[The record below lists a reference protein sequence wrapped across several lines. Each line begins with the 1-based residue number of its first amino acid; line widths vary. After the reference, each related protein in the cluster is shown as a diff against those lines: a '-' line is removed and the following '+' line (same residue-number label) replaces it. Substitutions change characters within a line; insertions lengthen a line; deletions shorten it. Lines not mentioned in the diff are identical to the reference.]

1 MTDQLHFTLLRDE
14 SHAPATARG
23 IFALPYL
30 RRHLRELAHAPPA
43 DVGDALYDFARAVWE
58 KNRVG
63 LAKGNEAYTR
73 THFLDPL
80 LARLDWHFIPELKQ
94 SKHERPDYWLFTDEQ
109 RRIEAAEADVAEH
122 RFALSSTVLEAKKC
136 GHPLDA
142 LSKKETAGLFPSQ
155 QVQAYLHKARD
166 AHGQRYFDWAIL
178 TNGERWRLYSERAS
192 ADAYFEFTLA
202 DGSAFCTREEFTLF
216 LALFTPGA
224 FVRGADGRCALDDIQ
239 QQSLLAQA
247 ELEENLR
254 RRIFDVLE
262 ELASGFANHVPNG
275 IGDGHLQSGAL
286 YDACLVYLYRLLF
299 VLFAESR
306 YLLPVRA
313 RPPGSNKNYKERF
326 SLQRLVEPLRH
337 EAAHF
342 HDDAFFD
349 LYDGLLKLFHLIDGQ
364 DEKLNAACDV
374 TRYNGGLFAAD
385 TPSARL
391 LEKWRIPDPGLAR
404 VLRQLI
410 FLQPPAR
417 SGAKQQLIATVES
430 IDYSTLEV
438 RQLGDIYEGLLGGQ
452 LRRKGSALVLTDENG
467 ENHRHGIFYTPD
479 WVVSYLLRTTL
490 DPLIA
495 RIEAAP
501 DVAKAVRAKTDEQ
514 RRTDD
519 FAHGVL
525 ALNLVD
531 PAMGSGHFLVRA
543 VEYLAEQIFTH
554 PTTRRKTERIVT
566 SGEGRRLKAD
576 IERDGRIP
584 VPAGISQEDA
594 ELACWRRRVVEACIY
609 GVDINPMAVE
619 LAKLSLWLTCIAVDE
634 PLNFLDHHLRQG
646 NSLLSARVSELSLPP
661 SPRADLAPLQLT
673 DVVEPA
679 LREVIRRN
687 VDIEAGAS
695 TRMDLVKAKERM
707 WREAREEL
715 QPLLRVADL
724 WLGAVERLP
733 LPELDYLTLA
743 RLTLA
748 PDSLGENDR
757 AHAERLRASIGE
769 KWHALRT
776 DLAPFHWE
784 LEFPDVFLAADGSAL
799 APGAAGFDAVL
810 GNPPYVSTQTQSGS
824 GKDSWLGTLQG
835 RWGFSNDLYVFFT
848 HLGFRVLRDG
858 GRFGF
863 IVSDTFFTL
872 ASKTDFRALL
882 HAHRLDMIGQCDPFD
897 ATVDAAIFVAEKSAP
912 PADHQTLFVQ
922 ARPRRREDGTRSE
935 PEKFLPLLPDEKI
948 AWSEPAPLET
958 GASVVHATFRDLRL
972 HRAPAALWRAAHKAA
987 FFEPRPGTLLLF
999 DRFNAAVKALHAEWW
1014 PRIETSEKF
1023 AQNRAAIEAYHA
1035 TLQPG
1040 DITLVGLIAEG
1051 GQGMRTANNARFLGY
1066 LAGTPQAAAL
1076 LVKRAEWTKRWLADA
1091 EVSER
1096 FRALLTA
1103 AGGEPHKPAADGAA
1117 WESTVE
1123 PLRAEFPAVRLGFG
1137 KTDLYRVV
1145 NADLVAAPGD
1155 FEFAWR
1161 ERKKEL
1167 WQRWRTRGELKGYWG
1182 AKKPASRASDEDF
1195 CEHCIELRK
1204 WVVAENELRREA
1216 GQKLIPRDV
1225 LGLRSAENYR
1235 EPKDAPRIATIY
1247 NGLRG
1252 HGHWVPFRKGD
1263 PEGNRWVDNEPLFIE
1278 WSAANVAFLFS
1289 NSGRAE
1295 PRMPVVR
1302 NAHLYFTP
1310 GLTYNIHARGVLLK
1324 SKLQSNCVFDASASM
1339 LVPCTA
1345 LVSPRYLLVLLNSH
1359 VVSFYI
1365 KKFCNNTWH
1374 ELSDLRQL
1382 PLVVPTPTQ
1391 AKRLERLAD
1400 LAMAAKRHAFAGEP
1414 PGHALVAECRKLAEQ
1429 LAAAPAYLRP
1439 PAQAVTFQKPD
1450 DCLAVLE
1457 RAVNWEAE
1465 KLYGVE
1471 SHGPFDDF

>member
-1 MTDQLHFTLLRDE
+1 M
-14 SHAPATARG
+14 
-23 IFALPYL
+23 
-30 RRHLRELAHAPPA
+30 AHPRPQPRPCAPP
-43 DVGDALYDFARAVWE
+43 V
-58 KNRVG
+58 
-63 LAKGNEAYTR
+63 
-73 THFLDPL
+73 
-80 LARLDWHFIPELKQ
+80 
-94 SKHERPDYWLFTDEQ
+94 
-109 RRIEAAEADVAEH
+109 
-122 RFALSSTVLEAKKC
+122 
-136 GHPLDA
+136 
-142 LSKKETAGLFPSQ
+142 
-155 QVQAYLHKARD
+155 
-166 AHGQRYFDWAIL
+166 
-178 TNGERWRLYSERAS
+178 
-192 ADAYFEFTLA
+192 
-202 DGSAFCTREEFTLF
+202 
-216 LALFTPGA
+216 
-224 FVRGADGRCALDDIQ
+224 
-239 QQSLLAQA
+239 
-247 ELEENLR
+247 
-254 RRIFDVLE
+254 
-262 ELASGFANHVPNG
+262 
-275 IGDGHLQSGAL
+275 
-286 YDACLVYLYRLLF
+286 
-299 VLFAESR
+299 
-306 YLLPVRA
+306 
-313 RPPGSNKNYKERF
+313 
-326 SLQRLVEPLRH
+326 
-337 EAAHF
+337 
-342 HDDAFFD
+342 
-349 LYDGLLKLFHLIDGQ
+349 
-364 DEKLNAACDV
+364 
-374 TRYNGGLFAAD
+374 
-385 TPSARL
+385 
-391 LEKWRIPDPGLAR
+391 
-404 VLRQLI
+404 I

-452 LRRKGSALVLTDENG
+452 LRRKGGALLLTDENG

-495 RIEAAP
+495 RIKAAP
-501 DVAKAVRAKTDEQ
+501 DVARALKAKTDEQ

-566 SGEGRRLKAD
+566 SGDGKRLKAD
-576 IERDGRIP
+576 IEKDGRIP
-584 VPAGISQEDA
+584 VSAGISQEDA
-594 ELACWRRRVVEACIY
+594 ELAYWRRRVVEACIY

-634 PLNFLDHHLRQG
+634 PLNFLDHHLRHG
-646 NSLLSARVSELSLPP
+646 NSLLFARVSELSLPP
-661 SPRADLAPLQLT
+661 SPREDLAPLQLT

-687 VDIEAGAS
+687 VDIEAEAS

-748 PDSLGENDR
+748 PDSLAEKDR
-757 AHAERLRASIGE
+757 AHAEKLRASLGE
-769 KWHALRT
+769 KWDALRA

-784 LEFPDVFLAADGSAL
+784 LEFPDVFLAPDGSAL
-799 APGAAGFDAVL
+799 AAGEAGFDAVL
-810 GNPPYVSTQTQSGS
+810 GNPPYVSTQTSSGQA
-824 GKDSWLGTLQG
+824 WLGTLQG

-848 HLGFRVLRDG
+848 HLGFRVLRGG

-897 ATVDAAIFVAEKSAP
+897 ATVDAAIFVAEKSASP
-912 PADHQTLFVQ
+912 PDHQTLFVQ
-922 ARPRRREDGTRSE
+922 ARPRRREDGARSE
-935 PEKFLPLLPDEKI
+935 PEKFLPLLPDEKVV
-948 AWSEPAPLET
+948 WSEPAPLET
-958 GASVVHATFRDLRL
+958 GASVVHGNFRDLRL
-972 HRAPAALWRAAHKAA
+972 HRAPAALWRNAHKSA

-1023 AQNRAAIEAYHA
+1023 AQNRAALDAYHA

-1040 DITLVGLIAEG
+1040 DVTLVGLIAEG
-1051 GQGMRTANNARFLGY
+1051 GQGMRTANNARFLGD
-1066 LAGTPQAAAL
+1066 LAGTPQAATL

-1096 FRALLTA
+1096 FRALLEG
-1103 AGGEPHKPAADGAA
+1103 AGGDPHKPAADGAA
-1117 WESTVE
+1117 WESAVE
-1123 PLRAEFPAVRLGFG
+1123 PLRAEFTAARLGFG

-1145 NADLVAAPGD
+1145 SADLVAAPGD

-1167 WQRWRTRGELKGYWG
+1167 WQRWRTRGELHGYWG
-1182 AKKPASRASDEDF
+1182 VKKPAARVSDEDF
-1195 CEHCIELRK
+1195 CEHCIGLRQ

-1216 GQKLIPRDV
+1216 GQKLIPRDA

-1235 EPKDAPRIATIY
+1235 DPKDAPRIATIY

-1252 HGHWVPFRKGD
+1252 HGQWVPFRKGD

-1278 WSAANVAFLFS
+1278 WSAANVDWLSTAPEARWQGHRFFFTAGVTYTLHA
-1289 NSGRAE
+1289 NHVAMKARWQE
-1295 PRMPVVR
+1295 P
-1302 NAHLYFTP
+1302 
-1310 GLTYNIHARGVLLK
+1310 
-1324 SKLQSNCVFDASASM
+1324 CVFDASGSRMTPMHPLISVAAFLAVLASD
-1339 LVPCTA
+1339 VF
-1345 LVSPRYLLVLLNSH
+1345 SYVL
-1359 VVSFYI
+1359 
-1365 KKFCNNTWH
+1365 KKFVKHNQDI
-1374 ELSDLRQL
+1374 EISDLRSM
-1382 PLVVPTPTQ
+1382 PFVIPTPAQ
-1391 AKRLERLAD
+1391 ARRLERLAE
-1400 LAMAAKRHAFAGEP
+1400 LAMAAKRHAFASEP
-1414 PGHALVAECRKLAEQ
+1414 PDNALVAECRKLAEQ